1 LLFFF
6 ITTKKYLLINGWSFI
21 LKNNWSKKSANKY
34 VKKYQK
40 LGFSKDLA
48 LRVYTTRLLGRNKEL
63 VLHGGGN
70 SSVKTSIKD
79 IDGKKYNVLCV
90 KGSGWDMANIEPEG
104 LPAVKL
110 EPLLALKKKKYL
122 SDEGMVSYQK
132 RNLIDISSPNP
143 SVETFLHAFLPF
155 KYVDHT
161 HADAVLN
168 ITNRPG
174 GLNFCKKIFGNKVNI
189 VPYVM
194 PGFMLAKKINEVY
207 LKNPNI
213 DCLILMNHGIFTF
226 ANDAKGA
233 YDLMIKYVSQAERAI
248 KKLKVK
254 KIKQIK
260 KFSTKFNVHEIAP
273 IIRGLLSNNKDQ
285 KFVVNYRLNK
295 HLKYFM
301 NGKNVRSYSSKG
313 TATPDHVIRV
323 KPFPLIITPKKNSSI
338 NEFKE
343 TAKKAFE
350 NYRKKYIN
358 YFNIN
363 KNKVK
368 EKKVMLD
375 TSPRVVLVQNV
386 GVFTIGKDLNSAKI
400 AGDLTET
407 NAKVI
412 TSVEESSSYK
422 FIPEKDLFDVE
433 YWSLEQAKIKKAKKL
448 LEGNVVVI
456 TGSTGTI
463 GYATYKI
470 FKSYGAETVLLDYNL
485 ERLKDLQSKI
495 KDLCIHCD
503 VRNKKSV
510 KKAFKQIC
518 EKYGGIDILIS
529 NAGTAT
535 NGAIGEID
543 DNILRQSF
551 EDNFFSHQNC
561 ASEAIKIMKK
571 QNINGCLL
579 FNISKQSV
587 NPGKNFGPYGLPKSA
602 LLSLCKQYAVDYGSY
617 GIRSNGVNAD
627 RIRSGLMNDKMI
639 RTRAKARSIST
650 DDYMRGNLLLN
661 EVKAEDVA
669 KAFFHLATSKKTTGA
684 VLTVDGGNIAASLR

>member
-1 LLFFF
+1 M
-6 ITTKKYLLINGWSFI
+6 
-21 LKNNWSKKSANKY
+21 KNNWSKKIAKKY
-34 VKKYQK
+34 IKKYQK
-40 LGFSKDLA
+40 LGFSNDLA

-70 SSVKTSIKD
+70 TSVKTTIKD
-79 IDGKKYNVLCV
+79 IDGKKYKVLCV
-90 KGSGWDMANIEPEG
+90 KGSGWDMADIEPPG

-110 EPLLALKKKKYL
+110 EPLLALKNKKYL
-122 SDEGMVSYQK
+122 SDEDMVAYQK
-132 RNLIDISSPNP
+132 RNLIDIKSPNP

-161 HADAVLN
+161 HADSILN

-174 GLNFCKKIFGNKVNI
+174 GLSLCKKIFGDKVSI

-207 LKNPNI
+207 SKNPKIN
-213 DCLILMNHGIFTF
+213 CLILMNHGIFTF
-226 ANDAKGA
+226 ANDCKAA
-233 YDLMIKYVSQAERAI
+233 YDLMIKYVSKAENTI
-248 KKLKVK
+248 KKLKSK

-260 KFSTKFNVHEIAP
+260 KFSPKFNPHEVAP
-273 IIRGLLSNNKDQ
+273 IIRGLLSENKDQ
-285 KFVVNYRLNK
+285 KFVINYRLNK
-295 HLKYFM
+295 HLKYFI
-301 NGKNVRSYSSKG
+301 NGKNVRTYSSKG

-323 KPFPLIITPKKNSSI
+323 KPFPLIITPKKNSSV
-338 NEFKE
+338 EQFKKI
-343 TAKKAFE
+343 AKKAFA
-350 NYRKKYIN
+350 NYRKKYIH
-358 YFNIN
+358 YFNVN
-363 KNKVK
+363 HRKAK

-386 GVFTIGKDLNSAKI
+386 GMFSVGKDLNAAKI

-407 NAKVI
+407 NARVI
-412 TSVEESSSYK
+412 SSVEETSSYK

-433 YWSLEQAKIKKAKKL
+433 YWSLEQAKIKKKKKL
-448 LEGNVVVI
+448 LEGNVVAV

-463 GYATYKI
+463 GFETYKM
-470 FKSYGAETVLLDYNL
+470 FKSYGAEVVLLDNNL
-485 ERLKDLQSKI
+485 ERLREVQSKI

-503 VRNKKSV
+503 VTNKKSV
-510 KKAFKQIC
+510 KNAFKQIC
-518 EKYGGIDILIS
+518 EKFGGIDILVS
-529 NAGTAT
+529 NAGTAP
-535 NGAIGEID
+535 GGSIGEVSD
-543 DNILRQSF
+543 ELLRKSF
-551 EDNFFSHQNC
+551 EINFFSHQNC
-561 ASEAIKIMKK
+561 ASEAVKIMKK

-627 RIRSGLMNDKMI
+627 RIRSGLMTDKMI
-639 RTRAKARSIST
+639 KTRAQARSVTTS
-650 DDYMRGNLLLN
+650 DYMKGNLLLN

-669 KAFFHLATSKKTTGA
+669 KAFLHLATSKKTTGA

>member
-1 LLFFF
+1 MKNDWSNYEAKKF
-6 ITTKKYLLINGWSFI
+6 IKKY
-21 LKNNWSKKSANKY
+21 K
-34 VKKYQK
+34 K
-40 LGFSKDLA
+40 LGFSKDVA
-48 LRVYTTRLLGRNKEL
+48 LRVYTSRLLGKNKEL

-70 SSVKTSIKD
+70 TSVKTRIKD
-79 IDGKKYNVLCV
+79 IDGKNYEVLCV
-90 KGSGWDMANIEPEG
+90 KGSGWDMADIEPEG

-110 EPLLALKKKKYL
+110 EPLLAMKKKKYL
-122 SDEGMVSYQK
+122 SDEDMVSFQK
-132 RNLIDISSPNP
+132 RNLINIKSPNP

-161 HADAVLN
+161 HSDAILN
-168 ITNRPG
+168 LTNRPG
-174 GLNFCKKIFGNKVNI
+174 GLNSCKKIFGNKVSI

-194 PGFMLAKKINEVY
+194 PGFMLAKKINEIY
-207 LKNPNI
+207 SENPNI
-213 DCLILMNHGIFTF
+213 NCLILMNHGIFTF
-226 ANDAKGA
+226 ADKAKEA

-260 KFSTKFNVHEIAP
+260 NFSTKFNAHEIAP

-338 NEFKE
+338 DEFKT

-358 YFNIN
+358 YFNVN
-363 KNKVK
+363 KKKVK
-368 EKKVMLD
+368 GKKVMLD
-375 TSPRVVLVQNV
+375 TSPRVVLVQYV
-386 GVFTIGKDLNSAKI
+386 GVFSVGKDLNSAKI

-412 TSVEESSSYK
+412 ASVEETSTYK

-433 YWSLEQAKIKKAKKL
+433 YWSLEQAKINKPKKI

-463 GYATYKI
+463 GFETYKM
-470 FKSYGAETVLLDYNL
+470 FKSYGAEVVLLDYNL

-495 KDLCIHCD
+495 KELCIHCD

-510 KKAFKQIC
+510 KKVFNQIC

-543 DNILRQSF
+543 DNVLRQSF

-639 RTRAKARSIST
+639 RTRAKARSVST
-650 DDYMRGNLLLN
+650 DDYMRENLLLN

>member
-1 LLFFF
+1 
-6 ITTKKYLLINGWSFI
+6 
-21 LKNNWSKKSANKY
+21 LKNNWSKSSANKY
-34 VKKYQK
+34 IKKYKK

-48 LRVYTTRLLGRNKEL
+48 LRVYTTHLLGRNKEL

-70 SSVKTSIKD
+70 TSVKTTIKD

-90 KGSGWDMANIEPEG
+90 KGSGWDMANIEPAG

-122 SDEGMVSYQK
+122 SDEDMVSYQK
-132 RNLIDISSPNP
+132 RNLINIKSPNP
-143 SVETFLHAFLPF
+143 SVETFLHAFLPLKF
-155 KYVDHT
+155 VDHT
-161 HADAVLN
+161 HADAVLSV
-168 ITNRPG
+168 TNRPG
-174 GLNFCKKIFGNKVNI
+174 GLNFCKKIFGNKVGI

-194 PGFMLAKKINEVY
+194 PGFMLAKKINEIY
-207 LKNPNI
+207 SKNTNI
-213 DCLILMNHGIFTF
+213 NCLVLLNHGIFTF
-226 ANDAKGA
+226 ADNAKEA

-260 KFSTKFNVHEIAP
+260 NFSTKFNAHEIAP
-273 IIRGLLSNNKDQ
+273 IIRGLLSNDKDQ

-295 HLKYFM
+295 NLKYFM

-338 NEFKE
+338 DEFRVL
-343 TAKKAFE
+343 AKKTFE

-358 YFNIN
+358 YFNTN

-368 EKKVMLD
+368 GKKVMLD
-375 TSPRVVLVQNV
+375 TSPRIILVQNV
-386 GVFTIGKDLNSAKI
+386 GVFTVGKDLNAAKI

-412 TSVEESSSYK
+412 SSVEETSSYK

-433 YWSLEQAKIKKAKKL
+433 YWSLEQAKIKKQKKL
-448 LEGNVVVI
+448 LEGNVAVV

-463 GYATYKI
+463 GFETYKM
-470 FKSYGAETVLLDYNL
+470 FKSYGAEVVLLDNNL
-485 ERLKDLQSKI
+485 DRLKAVQSKI

-503 VRNKKSV
+503 VTNKKSV
-510 KKAFKQIC
+510 KSAFKQIC
-518 EKYGGIDILIS
+518 EKFGGIDILIS
-529 NAGTAT
+529 NAGTAPG
-535 NGAIGEID
+535 GAIGEVSD
-543 DNILRQSF
+543 DVLRKSF
-551 EDNFFSHQNC
+551 EINFFSHQNC

-579 FNISKQSV
+579 FNISKQAV

-627 RIRSGLMNDKMI
+627 RIRSGLMTDKMI
-639 RTRAKARSIST
+639 KTRAKARSVST
-650 DDYMRGNLLLN
+650 NEYMKGNLLLN

>member
-1 LLFFF
+1 M
-6 ITTKKYLLINGWSFI
+6 
-21 LKNNWSKKSANKY
+21 KNNWSNKES
-34 VKKYQK
+34 KKYIK
-40 LGFSKDLA
+40 KYKSLGHSSDMA
-48 LRVYTTRLLGRNKEL
+48 LRVYTTRLLGRNNEL

-70 SSVKTSIKD
+70 TSVKTTIKD
-79 IDGKKYNVLCV
+79 IDGKRYDVLCV
-90 KGSGWDMANIEPEG
+90 KGSGWDMAEIEPEG

-110 EPLLALKKKKYL
+110 QPLLSLKNKKYL
-122 SDEGMVSYQK
+122 SDEDMVSYQK
-132 RNLIDISSPNP
+132 RNLINIKSPNP

-155 KYVDHT
+155 KFVDHT
-161 HADAVLN
+161 HSDAIMNV
-168 ITNRPG
+168 TNRASG
-174 GLNFCKKIFGNKVNI
+174 FNFCKKIFGNKVSI

-194 PGFMLAKKINEVY
+194 PGFSLAKKINEVY
-207 LKNPNI
+207 SKNPNI
-213 DCLILMNHGIFTF
+213 NCLILMNHGIFTF
-226 ANDAKGA
+226 ADNAKEA
-233 YDLMIKYVSQAERAI
+233 YNLMIKYVSQAERAI

-260 KFSTKFNVHEIAP
+260 SFSTKFEAHEISP
-273 IIRGLLSNNKDQ
+273 IIRGLLSDNNPDQ
-285 KFVVNYRLNK
+285 KFVLNYKIND
-295 HLKYFM
+295 HLKYYI

-323 KPFPLIITPKKNSSI
+323 KPFPLIITPKKNSSLKD
-338 NEFKE
+338 FKL

-350 NYRKKYIN
+350 NYRKKYIS
-358 YFNIN
+358 YFNKN

-368 EKKVMLD
+368 GKKVMLD
-375 TSPRVVLVQNV
+375 TSPRVILVQNV
-386 GVFTIGKDLNSAKI
+386 GMFSVGKDLNAAKI

-412 TSVEESSSYK
+412 ASVEETSKYK

-433 YWSLEQAKIKKAKKL
+433 YWSLEQAKIKRKKKL

-463 GYATYKI
+463 GFETYKM
-470 FKSYGAETVLLDYNL
+470 FKSYGAEVVLLDYNL
-485 ERLKDLQSKI
+485 ERLNSLKSKI
-495 KDLCIHCD
+495 HDLCIHCD
-503 VRNKKSV
+503 VTNKKSL
-510 KKAFKQIC
+510 KNAFKIIC
-518 EKYGGIDILIS
+518 EKLGGIDILIS
-529 NAGTAT
+529 NAGSAPS
-535 NGAIGEID
+535 GAIGEVND
-543 DNILRQSF
+543 DLLRKSF

-587 NPGKNFGPYGLPKSA
+587 NPGKNFGPYGIPKSA

-627 RIRSGLMNDKMI
+627 RIRSGLMTDKMI
-639 RTRAKARSIST
+639 KSRAKARLVSIDS
-650 DDYMRGNLLLN
+650 YMRGNLLLN

-669 KAFFHLATSKKTTGA
+669 KAFLHLATSKKTTGA

>member
-1 LLFFF
+1 M
-6 ITTKKYLLINGWSFI
+6 
-21 LKNNWSKKSANKY
+21 KNNWSNREASKY
-34 VKKYQK
+34 IRKYK
-40 LGFSKDLA
+40 YLGHSKDMA
-48 LRVYTTRLLGRNKEL
+48 LRVYTTRLLGRNSEL

-70 SSVKTSIKD
+70 TSVKTSIKD
-79 IDGKKYNVLCV
+79 IDGKKYDVLCV
-90 KGSGWDMANIEPEG
+90 KGSGWDMAEIEPEG

-110 EPLLALKKKKYL
+110 QPLLSLKNKKYL
-122 SDEGMVSYQK
+122 SDEDMVSYQK
-132 RNLIDISSPNP
+132 RNLINIKSPNP

-155 KYVDHT
+155 KFVDHT
-161 HADAVLN
+161 HSDAIMNV
-168 ITNRPG
+168 TNRQG
-174 GLNFCKKIFGNKVNI
+174 GLGLCKKIFGKKVSI

-194 PGFMLAKKINEVY
+194 PGFGLAKKINEVY
-207 LKNPNI
+207 SKNPNI
-213 DCLILMNHGIFTF
+213 NCLILLNHGIFTF
-226 ANDAKGA
+226 ADNAKEA
-233 YDLMIKYVSQAERAI
+233 YGLMIKYVSQAERAI
-248 KKLKVK
+248 KKLKSK

-260 KFSTKFNVHEIAP
+260 NYPLKFNPEEIAP
-273 IIRGLLSNNKDQ
+273 IIRGLLSEDKDQ
-285 KFVVNYRLNK
+285 KFIINYRLNK
-295 HLKYFM
+295 KLKYFI
-301 NGKNVRSYSSKG
+301 NGKNLRTYSSKG

-323 KPFPLIITPKKNSSI
+323 KPFPLIITPKRNSTI
-338 NEFKE
+338 EDFKII
-343 TAKKAFE
+343 AKKAFD

-358 YFNIN
+358 YFNLN

-375 TSPRVVLVQNV
+375 TSPRVILIQNV
-386 GVFTIGKDLNSAKI
+386 GLFSVGKDLKSAKI

-412 TSVEESSSYK
+412 SSVEETSKYK

-433 YWSLEQAKIKKAKKL
+433 YWSLEQAKIKKQKKL

-463 GYATYKI
+463 GFETYKI
-470 FKSYGAETVLLDYNL
+470 FKNYGAEVILLDFNHKKIK
-485 ERLKDLQSKI
+485 ELQTKI
-495 KDLCIHCD
+495 KDTCIYCD
-503 VRNKKSV
+503 VTNKRSV
-510 KKAFKQIC
+510 ENAFKLIC
-518 EKYGGIDILIS
+518 KKFGGIDILIS
-529 NAGTAT
+529 NAGNAPSGTIA
-535 NGAIGEID
+535 EVSD
-543 DNILRQSF
+543 ELLRKSF
-551 EDNFFSHQNC
+551 EVNFFSHQNC
-561 ASEAIKIMKK
+561 ASEAVKIMKK

-627 RIRSGLMNDKMI
+627 RIRSGLMTDKMI
-639 RTRAKARSIST
+639 KNRAKARSVTT
-650 DDYMRGNLLLN
+650 DNYMRGNLLLD

>member
-1 LLFFF
+1 M
-6 ITTKKYLLINGWSFI
+6 
-21 LKNNWSKKSANKY
+21 KNNWSKNSAEKY
-34 VKKYQK
+34 LKKYK
-40 LGFSKDLA
+40 NIGFSKDLA

-70 SSVKTSIKD
+70 TSVKTTAKD
-79 IDGKKYNVLCV
+79 IDGKKYDVLCV
-90 KGSGWDMANIEPEG
+90 KGSGWDMADIEPEG

-122 SDEGMVSYQK
+122 SDEDMVSFQK
-132 RNLIDISSPNP
+132 RNLINIKSPNP

-155 KYVDHT
+155 KFIDHT
-161 HADAVLN
+161 HADAILN
-168 ITNRPG
+168 VTNRPG
-174 GLNFCKKIFGNKVNI
+174 GLKFCNKIFNNKVSV
-189 VPYVM
+189 VPYIM
-194 PGFMLAKKINEVY
+194 PGFKLAKKVNEIY
-207 LKNPNI
+207 SKNPNI
-213 DCLILMNHGIFTF
+213 NCLILMNHGIFTF
-226 ANDAKGA
+226 GDDAKET
-233 YDLMIKYVSQAERAI
+233 YDLMIKYVSQAERAV
-248 KKLKVK
+248 KKLKAK
-254 KIKQIK
+254 KIKQIN
-260 KFSTKFNVHEIAP
+260 KFSTKFNAHEISP
-273 IIRGLLSNNKDQ
+273 IIRGLLSDNNPDQ
-285 KFVVNYRLNK
+285 KFIVNYKLNN
-295 HLKYFM
+295 HIKYFM
-301 NGKNVRSYSSKG
+301 NGKNVRTYSSKG

-338 NEFKE
+338 HDFKL
-343 TAKKAFE
+343 TAGKAIK
-350 NYRKKYIN
+350 NYRKKYIK
-358 YFNIN
+358 YFNKN
-363 KNKVK
+363 NNKVK

-375 TSPRVVLVQNV
+375 TSPRVVFVQNI
-386 GVFTIGKDLNSAKI
+386 GMFSIGKDLNSAKI
-400 AGDLTET
+400 ARDLAET

-412 TSVEESSSYK
+412 ASVEETSKYK

-433 YWSLEQAKIKKAKKL
+433 YWSLEQAKIKRKKKI

-463 GYATYKI
+463 GFETYKM
-470 FKSYGAETVLLDYNL
+470 FKSYGAEVVLLDYNSD
-485 ERLKDLQSKI
+485 RLKNLQSKI
-495 KDLCIHCD
+495 NELCILCD

-510 KKAFKQIC
+510 KNAFNQIC

-529 NAGTAT
+529 NAGTAAT
-535 NGAIGEID
+535 GAIGEVD
-543 DNILRQSF
+543 DNLLRESF

>member
-1 LLFFF
+1 
-6 ITTKKYLLINGWSFI
+6 
-21 LKNNWSKKSANKY
+21 LKNNWSKNFANKY
-34 VKKYQK
+34 IKKYKK

-48 LRVYTTRLLGRNKEL
+48 LRVYTTRLLGRNNEL

-70 SSVKTSIKD
+70 TSVKTTIKD

-90 KGSGWDMANIEPEG
+90 KGSGWDMADIEPAG

-110 EPLLALKKKKYL
+110 EPLLSLKKKKYL
-122 SDEGMVSYQK
+122 SDEDMVNFQK
-132 RNLIDISSPNP
+132 RNLINVKSPNP

-155 KYVDHT
+155 KFVDHT

-168 ITNRPG
+168 VTNRPG
-174 GLNFCKKIFGNKVNI
+174 GLNFCKKVFGSKVSV

-194 PGFMLAKKINEVY
+194 PGFMLAKKINEIY
-207 LKNPNI
+207 SENPNI
-213 DCLILMNHGIFTF
+213 NCLILMNHGIFTF
-226 ANDAKGA
+226 ADKAKEA
-233 YDLMIKYVSQAERAI
+233 YDLMIKYVSQAERAV

-260 KFSTKFNVHEIAP
+260 NFSTKFNAYEIAP

-338 NEFKE
+338 EEFKT
-343 TAKKAFE
+343 TAKKAFA
-350 NYRKKYIN
+350 NYRKKYTH
-358 YFNIN
+358 YFNVN
-363 KNKVK
+363 KKKVK
-368 EKKVMLD
+368 GKKVMLD

-386 GVFTIGKDLNSAKI
+386 GMFSVGKDLSGAKI

-412 TSVEESSSYK
+412 GSVEETSTYK
-422 FIPEKDLFDVE
+422 FISEKDLFDVE
-433 YWSLEQAKIKKAKKL
+433 YWSLEQAKIKKAKKI

-463 GYATYKI
+463 GYASYKM
-470 FKSYGAETVLLDYNL
+470 FKSYGAEVVLLDNNL
-485 ERLKDLQSKI
+485 ERLKAVQSKI
-495 KDLCIHCD
+495 KNLCIHCD
-503 VRNKKSV
+503 VTNKKSV
-510 KKAFKQIC
+510 KNAFKQIC
-518 EKYGGIDILIS
+518 EKFGGIDILIS
-529 NAGTAT
+529 NAGTAPG
-535 NGAIGEID
+535 GAIGEVSD
-543 DNILRQSF
+543 DVLRKSF
-551 EDNFFSHQNC
+551 EINFFSHQNC
-561 ASEAIKIMKK
+561 ASEAIKIMMK

-617 GIRSNGVNAD
+617 RIRSNGVNAD
-627 RIRSGLMNDKMI
+627 RIRSGLMNNKMI

-650 DDYMRGNLLLN
+650 DAYMRGNLLLN

>member
-1 LLFFF
+1 
-6 ITTKKYLLINGWSFI
+6 
-21 LKNNWSKKSANKY
+21 LKNNWSKSFANKY
-34 VKKYQK
+34 IKKYKK

-70 SSVKTSIKD
+70 TSVKTTIKD
-79 IDGKKYNVLCV
+79 IDGKKYKVLCV
-90 KGSGWDMANIEPEG
+90 KGSGWDMADIEPAG

-110 EPLLALKKKKYL
+110 EPLLTLKEKKYL
-122 SDEGMVSYQK
+122 SDENMVSFQK
-132 RNLIDISSPNP
+132 RNLIDIKSPNP

-155 KYVDHT
+155 KFVDHT

-168 ITNRPG
+168 VTNRPG
-174 GLNFCKKIFGNKVNI
+174 GLNFCKKVFGSKVSV

-194 PGFMLAKKINEVY
+194 PGFMLAKKINEIY
-207 LKNPNI
+207 SENPNI
-213 DCLILMNHGIFTF
+213 NCLILMNHGIFTF
-226 ANDAKGA
+226 ADKAKEA
-233 YDLMIKYVSQAERAI
+233 YDLMIKYVSQAERAV

-260 KFSTKFNVHEIAP
+260 NFSTKFNAYEIAP

-301 NGKNVRSYSSKG
+301 NGKNVKSYSSKG

-338 NEFKE
+338 DEFKV

-350 NYRKKYIN
+350 NYRKKYVN
-358 YFNIN
+358 YFNVN

-386 GVFTIGKDLNSAKI
+386 GVFTVGKDLNSAKI

-412 TSVEESSSYK
+412 TSVEETSNYK
-422 FIPEKDLFDVE
+422 FISEKDLFEVE

-463 GYATYKI
+463 GYATYKM
-470 FKSYGAETVLLDYNL
+470 FKSYGAEVVLLDYNL

-495 KDLCIHCD
+495 KNLCIHCD

-510 KKAFKQIC
+510 KKAFNQIC

-535 NGAIGEID
+535 NGAIGEVD
-543 DNILRQSF
+543 DGILRQSF

-561 ASEAIKIMKK
+561 ASEAVKIMKK
-571 QNINGCLL
+571 QNISGCLL

-627 RIRSGLMNDKMI
+627 RIRSGLMNDNMI

-650 DDYMRGNLLLN
+650 DDYMKGNLLLN

-669 KAFFHLATSKKTTGA
+669 KAFLHLATSKKTTGA

>member
-1 LLFFF
+1 
-6 ITTKKYLLINGWSFI
+6 
-21 LKNNWSKKSANKY
+21 LKNNWSKKIANNY
-34 VKKYQK
+34 TKKYKK

-70 SSVKTSIKD
+70 TSVKTTIKD
-79 IDGKKYNVLCV
+79 IDGRKYNVLCV
-90 KGSGWDMANIEPEG
+90 KGSGWDMADIEPPG

-110 EPLLALKKKKYL
+110 EPLLALKKKKHL
-122 SDEGMVSYQK
+122 SDEDMVAYQK
-132 RNLIDISSPNP
+132 RNLIDIKSPNP

-161 HADAVLN
+161 HADAIMNL
-168 ITNRPG
+168 TNRPG
-174 GLNFCKKIFGNKVNI
+174 GLNYCKKVFGNKVSI

-194 PGFMLAKKINEVY
+194 PGFMLAKKIDEVY
-207 LKNPNI
+207 SRNPNI
-213 DCLILMNHGIFTF
+213 NCLILMNHGIFTF
-226 ANDAKGA
+226 ADNAKEA
-233 YDLMIKYVSQAERAI
+233 YNLMIKYVSQAERAVKKI
-248 KKLKVK
+248 KSK

-260 KFSTKFNVHEIAP
+260 KFTTKFDHHEIAP
-273 IIRGLLSNNKDQ
+273 IIRGLLSENKDQ
-285 KFVVNYRLNK
+285 KFVINYRLNK
-295 HLKYFM
+295 HLKYFI

-338 NEFKE
+338 EEFKI

-350 NYRKKYIN
+350 NYRKKYIH
-358 YFNIN
+358 YFNVN
-363 KNKVK
+363 SKKVK
-368 EKKVMLD
+368 GRKVMLD

-386 GVFTIGKDLNSAKI
+386 GMFSVGKDLNSARI

-412 TSVEESSSYK
+412 SSVEETSTYK

-433 YWSLEQAKIKKAKKL
+433 YWSLEQAKIRRKKKL
-448 LEGNVVVI
+448 LEGNIAVV
-456 TGSTGTI
+456 TGGTGTI
-463 GYATYKI
+463 GFETYKM
-470 FKSYGAETVLLDYNL
+470 FKSYGAEVVLLDYDL
-485 ERLKDLQSKI
+485 KRLNEVQSKI

-503 VRNKKSV
+503 VTNKRSV
-510 KKAFKQIC
+510 KNAFKKIC
-518 EKYGGIDILIS
+518 EKFGGFDILIS
-529 NAGTAT
+529 NAGAAPG
-535 NGAIGEID
+535 GAIGDVSDEV
-543 DNILRQSF
+543 LRKSF
-551 EDNFFSHQNC
+551 EINFFSHQNC

-627 RIRSGLMNDKMI
+627 RIKSGLMTGKMI
-639 RTRAKARSIST
+639 KTRAKARSIST
-650 DDYMRGNLLLN
+650 DTYMRGNLLSN

-669 KAFFHLATSKKTTGA
+669 KAFFHLAVSKKTTGA

>member
-1 LLFFF
+1 LKNSWSVNKARKY
-6 ITTKKYLLINGWSFI
+6 IKKY
-21 LKNNWSKKSANKY
+21 KN
-34 VKKYQK
+34 
-40 LGFSKDLA
+40 LGFSEDLA
-48 LRVYTTRLLGRNKEL
+48 LRVYTTRLLGRNKKL

-70 SSVKTSIKD
+70 TSVKTKIKD
-79 IDGKKYNVLCV
+79 IDGKKYDVLCV
-90 KGSGWDMANIEPEG
+90 KGSGWDMADIEPEG

-110 EPLLALKKKKYL
+110 EPLLSLKNKKYL
-122 SDEGMVSYQK
+122 SDEDMVSYQK
-132 RNLIDISSPNP
+132 KNLINIKSPNP

-161 HADAVLN
+161 HADAILN

-174 GLNFCKKIFGNKVNI
+174 GLNFCKKIFGDKVSI

-194 PGFMLAKKINEVY
+194 PGFMLSKKVSEIY
-207 LKNPNI
+207 SINPNI
-213 DCLILMNHGIFTF
+213 NCLILMNHGIFTF
-226 ANDAKGA
+226 ADDAKEA
-233 YDLMIKYVSQAERAI
+233 YSLMIKYVSQAERAI

-260 KFSTKFNVHEIAP
+260 NFSTKFTVQEIAP
-273 IIRGLLSNNKDQ
+273 IIRGLSANNKDQ
-285 KFVVNYRLNK
+285 KFIVNYRLNK

-338 NEFKE
+338 EEFKL
-343 TAKKAFE
+343 TAEKAFN
-350 NYRKKYIN
+350 NYRKKYVN
-358 YFNIN
+358 YFNVN

-375 TSPRVVLVQNV
+375 TSPRVVFVQNI
-386 GVFTIGKDLNSAKI
+386 GMFSIGKDLNSAKI
-400 AGDLTET
+400 AGDLTDT

-412 TSVEESSSYK
+412 ASVEETSTYK

-433 YWSLEQAKIKKAKKL
+433 YWTLEQAKIKKQKKL

-463 GYATYKI
+463 GLETYKI
-470 FKSYGAETVLLDYNL
+470 FKSYGAEVILLDYNL
-485 ERLKDLQSKI
+485 ERLRDLQSKI
-495 KDLCIHCD
+495 KELCIHCD

-510 KKAFKQIC
+510 KKAFNQIC
-518 EKYGGIDILIS
+518 ERYGGIDILIS

-535 NGAIGEID
+535 NGAIGEVD

-639 RTRAKARSIST
+639 KIRAKARSIST
-650 DDYMRGNLLLN
+650 DAYMRGNLLLN

-684 VLTVDGGNIAASLR
+684 VLAVDGGNIAASLR

>member
-1 LLFFF
+1 MKNSWSVNKARKY
-6 ITTKKYLLINGWSFI
+6 IKKY
-21 LKNNWSKKSANKY
+21 KN
-34 VKKYQK
+34 
-40 LGFSKDLA
+40 LGFSEDLA
-48 LRVYTTRLLGRNKEL
+48 LRVYTTRLLGRNKKL

-70 SSVKTSIKD
+70 TSVKTKVKD
-79 IDGKKYNVLCV
+79 IDGKKYDVLCV
-90 KGSGWDMANIEPEG
+90 KGSGWDMADIEPEG

-110 EPLLALKKKKYL
+110 EPLLSLKNKKYL
-122 SDEGMVSYQK
+122 SDEDMVSYQK
-132 RNLIDISSPNP
+132 KNLINIKSPNP

-161 HADAVLN
+161 HADAILN

-174 GLNFCKKIFGNKVNI
+174 GLNFCKKIFGDKVSI

-194 PGFMLAKKINEVY
+194 PGFMLSKKVSEIY
-207 LKNPNI
+207 SINPNI
-213 DCLILMNHGIFTF
+213 NCLILMNHGIFTF
-226 ANDAKGA
+226 ADDAKEA
-233 YDLMIKYVSQAERAI
+233 YSLMIKYVSQAERAI

-260 KFSTKFNVHEIAP
+260 NFSTKFTVQEIAP
-273 IIRGLLSNNKDQ
+273 IIRGLSSNNKDQ
-285 KFVVNYRLNK
+285 KFIVNYRLNK

-338 NEFKE
+338 EEFKL
-343 TAKKAFE
+343 TAGKAFN
-350 NYRKKYIN
+350 NYRKKYVN
-358 YFNIN
+358 YFNVN

-368 EKKVMLD
+368 GKKVMLD
-375 TSPRVVLVQNV
+375 TSPRVVFVQNI
-386 GVFTIGKDLNSAKI
+386 GMFSIGKDLNSAKI
-400 AGDLTET
+400 AADLTDT

-412 TSVEESSSYK
+412 ASVEETSTYK

-433 YWSLEQAKIKKAKKL
+433 YWTLEQAKIKKQKKL

-463 GYATYKI
+463 GFETYKI
-470 FKSYGAETVLLDYNL
+470 FKSYGAEVILLDYNL
-485 ERLKDLQSKI
+485 ERLRDLQSKI

-503 VRNKKSV
+503 VRNKKNV
-510 KKAFKQIC
+510 KKAFNQIC
-518 EKYGGIDILIS
+518 ERYGGIDILIS

-535 NGAIGEID
+535 NGAIGEVD

-639 RTRAKARSIST
+639 KIRAKARSISS
-650 DDYMRGNLLLN
+650 DAYMRGNLLLN

-669 KAFFHLATSKKTTGA
+669 KAFFHLAISKKTTGA

>member
-1 LLFFF
+1 M
-6 ITTKKYLLINGWSFI
+6 
-21 LKNNWSKKSANKY
+21 KNNWSKS
-34 VKKYQK
+34 VSKKYIKKYKK
-40 LGFSKDLA
+40 LGYSKDLA
-48 LRVYTTRLLGRNKEL
+48 LRVYTTRLLGRNNEL

-70 SSVKTSIKD
+70 TSVKTSLKD

-90 KGSGWDMANIEPEG
+90 KGSGWDMAEIEPEG

-110 EPLLALKKKKYL
+110 DPLLTLKKKKYL
-122 SDEGMVSYQK
+122 SDEDMVSYQK
-132 RNLIDISSPNP
+132 RNLINIKSPNP

-161 HADAVLN
+161 HADAILN
-168 ITNRPG
+168 VTNRPD
-174 GLNFCKKIFGNKVNI
+174 GLKFCKKIFGNKVSI

-194 PGFMLAKKINEVY
+194 PGFMLSKKVSEIY
-207 LKNPNI
+207 SKNPNI
-213 DCLILMNHGIFTF
+213 NCLILMNHGIFTF
-226 ANDAKGA
+226 SNDAKDA
-233 YDLMIKYVSQAERAI
+233 YSLMIKYVSQAERAI

-260 KFSTKFNVHEIAP
+260 NYSTKFDVHEIAP
-273 IIRGLLSNNKDQ
+273 IIRGLSSNNNDQ
-285 KFVVNYRLNK
+285 KFIVNYRLNK
-295 HLKYFM
+295 DLKYFM

-338 NEFKE
+338 NDFKL
-343 TAKKAFE
+343 TAKKAFD

-358 YFNIN
+358 YFNVN
-363 KNKVK
+363 KKKVK
-368 EKKVMLD
+368 DKKVMLD
-375 TSPRVVLVQNV
+375 TSPRVVFVQNV
-386 GVFTIGKDLNSAKI
+386 GMFSIGKDLNGAKI
-400 AGDLTET
+400 AGDLTNT

-412 TSVEESSSYK
+412 ASVEETSTYK

-433 YWSLEQAKIKKAKKL
+433 YWSLEQAKIKKQKKL

-456 TGSTGTI
+456 TGSTGAI
-463 GYATYKI
+463 GFSTYKM
-470 FKSYGAETVLLDYNL
+470 FKSYGAEVVLLDFNL
-485 ERLKDLQSKI
+485 EKIKDLQSKV

-510 KKAFKQIC
+510 KKAFDQIC

-529 NAGTAT
+529 NAGTAIA
-535 NGAIGEID
+535 GSIAEVD
-543 DNILRQSF
+543 DKILRQSF

-571 QNINGCLL
+571 QNTNGCLL

-627 RIRSGLMNDKMI
+627 RIRSGLMTDKMI
-639 RTRAKARSIST
+639 KARAKARSVT
-650 DDYMRGNLLLN
+650 TTDYMKGNLLLD

-669 KAFFHLATSKKTTGA
+669 KAFFHLAISKKTTGA

>member
-1 LLFFF
+1 
-6 ITTKKYLLINGWSFI
+6 
-21 LKNNWSKKSANKY
+21 
-34 VKKYQK
+34 
-40 LGFSKDLA
+40 
-48 LRVYTTRLLGRNKEL
+48 
-63 VLHGGGN
+63 
-70 SSVKTSIKD
+70 
-79 IDGKKYNVLCV
+79 
-90 KGSGWDMANIEPEG
+90 
-104 LPAVKL
+104 
-110 EPLLALKKKKYL
+110 
-122 SDEGMVSYQK
+122 
-132 RNLIDISSPNP
+132 
-143 SVETFLHAFLPF
+143 
-155 KYVDHT
+155 
-161 HADAVLN
+161 
-168 ITNRPG
+168 
-174 GLNFCKKIFGNKVNI
+174 
-189 VPYVM
+189 M
-194 PGFMLAKKINEVY
+194 PGFILAKKINEVY
-207 LKNPNI
+207 SKNPNI
-213 DCLILMNHGIFTF
+213 NCLILMNHGIFTF
-226 ANDAKGA
+226 ADDAKEA
-233 YDLMIKYVSQAERAI
+233 YSLMIKYVSQAERAI

-260 KFSTKFNVHEIAP
+260 NFSTKFDVNEIAP
-273 IIRGLLSNNKDQ
+273 IIRGLLSENKDQ

-295 HLKYFM
+295 HLKYFI

-323 KPFPLIITPKKNSSI
+323 KPFPLVITPKKNSTI
-338 NEFKE
+338 DEFKT
-343 TAKKAFE
+343 TAKKAFD

-358 YFNIN
+358 YFSVN
-363 KNKVK
+363 KKKVK
-368 EKKVMLD
+368 GKKVMLD

-386 GVFTIGKDLNSAKI
+386 GMFSVGKDLNSARI

-407 NAKVI
+407 NARVI
-412 TSVEESSSYK
+412 SSVEETSTYK

-433 YWSLEQAKIKKAKKL
+433 YWSLEQAKIKKPKKL

-463 GYATYKI
+463 GFETYKM
-470 FKSYGAETVLLDYNL
+470 FKSYGAEVVLLDYNL
-485 ERLKDLQSKI
+485 KRLKDLQSKI

-503 VRNKKSV
+503 VRNKISV
-510 KKAFKQIC
+510 KKVFTQIS

-529 NAGTAT
+529 NAGTAV
-535 NGAIGEID
+535 NGAIGEVSD
-543 DNILRQSF
+543 DILRQSF

-684 VLTVDGGNIAASLR
+684 GLTVDGGNIAASLR

>member
-1 LLFFF
+1 M
-6 ITTKKYLLINGWSFI
+6 
-21 LKNNWSKKSANKY
+21 KNNWSKSFANKY
-34 VKKYQK
+34 IKKYKK

-70 SSVKTSIKD
+70 TSVKTTIKD
-79 IDGKKYNVLCV
+79 IDGKKYKVLCV
-90 KGSGWDMANIEPEG
+90 KGSGWDMADIEPAG

-110 EPLLALKKKKYL
+110 EPLLTLKEKKYL
-122 SDEGMVSYQK
+122 SDENMVSFQK
-132 RNLIDISSPNP
+132 RNLIDIKSPNP

-155 KYVDHT
+155 KFVDHT

-168 ITNRPG
+168 ATNRPG
-174 GLNFCKKIFGNKVNI
+174 GLNFCKKVFGSKVSV

-194 PGFMLAKKINEVY
+194 PGFMLAKKINEIY
-207 LKNPNI
+207 SENPNI
-213 DCLILMNHGIFTF
+213 NCLILMNHGIFTF
-226 ANDAKGA
+226 ADKAKEA
-233 YDLMIKYVSQAERAI
+233 YDLMIKYVSQAERAV

-260 KFSTKFNVHEIAP
+260 NFSTKFNAHEIAP

-338 NEFKE
+338 NEFKI

-358 YFNIN
+358 YFNVN

-386 GVFTIGKDLNSAKI
+386 GVFAVGKDLNAAKI
-400 AGDLTET
+400 AGDLTVT

-412 TSVEESSSYK
+412 ASVEETSTYK
-422 FIPEKDLFDVE
+422 FIPEKDLFNVE

-463 GYATYKI
+463 GFETYKM
-470 FKSYGAETVLLDYNL
+470 FKSYGAEVVLLDYNL
-485 ERLKDLQSKI
+485 ERLKNLQSKI
-495 KDLCIHCD
+495 KELCIHCD

-510 KKAFKQIC
+510 KKAFNQVC
-518 EKYGGIDILIS
+518 EKYGGVDILIS

-535 NGAIGEID
+535 NGAIGEVD
-543 DNILRQSF
+543 DGILRQSF

-561 ASEAIKIMKK
+561 ASEAVKIMKK

-650 DDYMRGNLLLN
+650 GDYMRGNLLLN

-684 VLTVDGGNIAASLR
+684 ILTVDGGNIAASLR

>member
-1 LLFFF
+1 
-6 ITTKKYLLINGWSFI
+6 
-21 LKNNWSKKSANKY
+21 LKNNWSKKIAIRY
-34 VKKYQK
+34 IKKYKK
-40 LGFSKDLA
+40 LSFSNDLA
-48 LRVYTTRLLGRNKEL
+48 LRIYTTQLLGKNKEL

-70 SSVKTSIKD
+70 TSVKTTIKD

-90 KGSGWDMANIEPEG
+90 KGSGWNMADIEPAG

-122 SDEGMVSYQK
+122 SDEDMVSFQK
-132 RNLIDISSPNP
+132 RNLIDIKSPNP

-155 KYVDHT
+155 KFVDHT
-161 HADAVLN
+161 HADAILN
-168 ITNRPG
+168 VTNRPD
-174 GLNFCKKIFGNKVNI
+174 GLNFCKKIFGNKVSI
-189 VPYVM
+189 VPYVI
-194 PGFMLAKKINEVY
+194 PGFMLAKKVSEIY
-207 LKNPNI
+207 SKNPKIN
-213 DCLILMNHGIFTF
+213 CLILMNHGIFTF
-226 ANDAKGA
+226 ADDAKDA
-233 YDLMIKYVSQAERAI
+233 YDLMIKYVSKAERAV
-248 KKLKVK
+248 KKLKSK

-260 KFSTKFNVHEIAP
+260 KFTTRFNIHEIAP
-273 IIRGLLSNNKDQ
+273 IIRGLLSENKDQ

-295 HLKYFM
+295 HLKYFI
-301 NGKNVRSYSSKG
+301 NGKSVRSYSSKG

-338 NEFKE
+338 GEFKIA
-343 TAKKAFE
+343 AKKAFE
-350 NYRKKYIN
+350 NYRKKYIR

-368 EKKVMLD
+368 GRKVMLD
-375 TSPRVVLVQNV
+375 TSPRVILVQNV
-386 GVFTIGKDLNSAKI
+386 GMFTVGKDLIAAKI

-412 TSVEESSSYK
+412 TSVEETSTYK
-422 FIPEKDLFDVE
+422 FIPEKDLFDIE
-433 YWSLEQAKIKKAKKL
+433 YWSLEQAKIKRKKKQ

-463 GYATYKI
+463 GFETYKI
-470 FKSYGAETVLLDYNL
+470 FKSYGAEVVLLDYNL
-485 ERLKDLQSKI
+485 ERLKEVQSKI
-495 KDLCIHCD
+495 KDLCILCD
-503 VRNKKSV
+503 VTNKRSV
-510 KKAFKQIC
+510 KNAFKQIC
-518 EKYGGIDILIS
+518 EKFGGIDILVS
-529 NAGTAT
+529 NAGIAPV
-535 NGAIGEID
+535 GSIGEVSD
-543 DNILRQSF
+543 EILRKSF
-551 EDNFFSHQNC
+551 EVNFFSHQNC
-561 ASEAIKIMKK
+561 ASEAVKIMKK

-639 RTRAKARSIST
+639 RTRAKARSISI
-650 DDYMRGNLLLN
+650 DNYMRGNLLLN

-684 VLTVDGGNIAASLR
+684 VLAVDGGNIAASLR

>member
-1 LLFFF
+1 M
-6 ITTKKYLLINGWSFI
+6 
-21 LKNNWSKKSANKY
+21 KNNWSKKIAIKY
-34 VKKYQK
+34 IKKYKK
-40 LGFSKDLA
+40 LSFSKDLA
-48 LRVYTTRLLGRNKEL
+48 LRVYTTQLLGKNKEL

-70 SSVKTSIKD
+70 TSVKTTVKD
-79 IDGKKYNVLCV
+79 IDSKKYNVLCV
-90 KGSGWDMANIEPEG
+90 KGSGWNMADIEPAG

-122 SDEGMVSYQK
+122 SDEDMVSFQK
-132 RNLIDISSPNP
+132 RNLIDINSPNP

-161 HADAVLN
+161 HADAILN
-168 ITNRPG
+168 VTNRPG
-174 GLNFCKKIFGNKVNI
+174 GLNFCKKIFGNKIGI

-194 PGFMLAKKINEVY
+194 PGFMLAKKVSEIY
-207 LKNPNI
+207 SKNPKIN
-213 DCLILMNHGIFTF
+213 CLILMNHGIFTF
-226 ANDAKGA
+226 ADDAKDA
-233 YDLMIKYVSQAERAI
+233 YNLMIKYVSKAERAV
-248 KKLKVK
+248 KKLKSK

-260 KFSTKFNVHEIAP
+260 KFTTRFNIHEIAP
-273 IIRGLLSNNKDQ
+273 IIRGLLSENKNQ

-295 HLKYFM
+295 HLKYFI
-301 NGKNVRSYSSKG
+301 NGKSVRSYSSKG

-338 NEFKE
+338 SEFKM
-343 TAKKAFE
+343 TAKKAFK
-350 NYRKKYIN
+350 NYRKKYIR

-368 EKKVMLD
+368 DRKVMMD
-375 TSPRVVLVQNV
+375 TSPRVILVQNV
-386 GVFTIGKDLNSAKI
+386 GMFTVGKDLIAAKI

-412 TSVEESSSYK
+412 TSVEETSTYK
-422 FIPEKDLFDVE
+422 FIPEKDLFDIE
-433 YWSLEQAKIKKAKKL
+433 YWSLEQAKIKRKKKQ

-463 GYATYKI
+463 GFETYKI
-470 FKSYGAETVLLDYNL
+470 FKSYGAEVVLLDYNL
-485 ERLKDLQSKI
+485 ERLKEVQSKI
-495 KDLCIHCD
+495 KDLCILCD
-503 VRNKKSV
+503 VTNKRSV
-510 KKAFKQIC
+510 KNAFKQIC
-518 EKYGGIDILIS
+518 EKFGGIDILVS
-529 NAGTAT
+529 NAGIAPV
-535 NGAIGEID
+535 GSIGEVSD
-543 DNILRQSF
+543 EILRKSF
-551 EDNFFSHQNC
+551 EVNFFSHQNC
-561 ASEAIKIMKK
+561 ASEAVKIMKK

-627 RIRSGLMNDKMI
+627 RIKSGLMNDKMI
-639 RTRAKARSIST
+639 KTRAKARSIST

-684 VLTVDGGNIAASLR
+684 ILAVDGGNIAASLR